1 MVPVSLSPGTSER
14 LSLKQKKKKI
24 EGKKEGEKEGGKKTS
39 KNNLK
44 KRGLEV
50 CYLEHSNKLRCN

>member
-1 MVPVSLSPGTSER
+1 MSAFPLNNN
-14 LSLKQKKKKI
+14 KKKI

-44 KRGLEV
+44 KRGHEMF
-50 CYLEHSNKLRCN
+50 YEEHSNKLRCN

>member
-1 MVPVSLSPGTSER
+1 M
-14 LSLKQKKKKI
+14 

-44 KRGLEV
+44 KRGHEMF
-50 CYLEHSNKLRCN
+50 YLEHSNKLRRN

>member
-14 LSLKQKKKKI
+14 LSLKQQQKKI

-44 KRGLEV
+44 KRGHEMF
-50 CYLEHSNKLRCN
+50 Y